1 MWRSLVA
8 ALLFVGFIPGVLVTL
23 PSKTAKKST
32 IYVVHALLFAL
43 VLHIVM
49 KSCSFAYESFGN
61 HGASGCPEG
70 FIESIKNGREEC
82 VPLSGT
88 RENPP
93 SKLVPK

>member
-1 MWRSLVA
+1 MWRSFVA

-23 PSKTAKKST
+23 PSKNSKKST
-32 IYVVHALLFAL
+32 IYVVHALLFAF
-43 VLHIVM
+43 VLHLVM
-49 KSCSFAYESFGN
+49 KSCYFAYESFAN

-93 SKLVPK
+93 SKIVPK

>member
-23 PSKTAKKST
+23 PSKSSKKST
-32 IYVVHALLFAL
+32 VYVVHALLFAF
-43 VLHIVM
+43 VLHLVM
-49 KSCSFAYESFGN
+49 KSCYFAYESFAN

-82 VPLSGT
+82 VPLTGT

>member
-23 PSKTAKKST
+23 PSKGAKKTT

-43 VLHIVM
+43 VLHLVM
-49 KSCSFAYESFGN
+49 KSCSFAYESFSV
-61 HGASGCPEG
+61 HGPSGCPEG

-93 SKLVPK
+93 SKIVPK